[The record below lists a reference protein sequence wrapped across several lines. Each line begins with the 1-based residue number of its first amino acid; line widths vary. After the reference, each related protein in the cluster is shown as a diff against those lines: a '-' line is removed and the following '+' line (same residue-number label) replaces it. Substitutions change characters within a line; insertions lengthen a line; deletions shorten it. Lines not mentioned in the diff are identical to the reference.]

1 MLPTNTPRAVMTA
14 ATCTSLW
21 VSTPSITSLAALSS
35 WSSDTG
41 WGILGMVVCL
51 LITNGMDGHRPTGAG
66 GQNCDGALLMARPLS
81 GHTHPVRRQQ
91 APPQAAADRSAPRHV
106 SQLRCGSD
114 HGPGWHAGD
123 PHSQTET

>member
-51 LITNGMDGHRPTGAG
+51 LIATER
-66 GQNCDGALLMARPLS
+66 MACQRQAKTDPL
-81 GHTHPVRRQQ
+81 T
-91 APPQAAADRSAPRHV
+91 AI
-106 SQLRCGSD
+106 
-114 HGPGWHAGD
+114 
-123 PHSQTET
+123 EN

>member
-51 LITNGMDGHRPTGAG
+51 LIATEWMAIAG
-66 GQNCDGALLMARPLS
+66 PARA
-81 GHTHPVRRQQ
+81 VRTVTV
-91 APPQAAADRSAPRHV
+91 P
-106 SQLRCGSD
+106 C
-114 HGPGWHAGD
+114 
-123 PHSQTET
+123 